1 MLSVTPTAH
10 WLEWVDWA
18 DKIVEEPLK
27 IIDGQALTPDRSG
40 NGLTWNARAV
50 ERYRM

>member
-1 MLSVTPTAH
+1 MLSVTLTAH

-27 IIDGQALTPDRSG
+27 ISDGQALTPDRSG

>member
-1 MLSVTPTAH
+1 MLSVTPTVH

-18 DKIVEEPLK
+18 EKIVEEPLK
-27 IIDGQALTPDRSG
+27 IIDGHAIASNRAG
-40 NGLTWNARAV
+40 NGLTWDARAI